1 MQASAESAFT
11 EHRLWAP
18 EPVQRPLQAGTAAST
33 FYHSQH
39 PHPHLTDKETEALRC

>member
-11 EHRLWAP
+11 EHTLRAA

-33 FYHSQH
+33 FYHSRH
-39 PHPHLTDKETEALRC
+39 PHPQLTNKETEALRC